1 MIFRCKEDY
10 FQFLEIVKRYL
21 DKFQIAIFNY
31 CLMPNHIHLLTQAI
45 RGSDLPKF
53 MQDILQVYAG
63 YFRKKYNAV
72 GFVFQNRYKSLFIN
86 KESYILEC
94 AQYIEQNPLRAKLTP
109 DIFNYPWSSF
119 SYYVSGI
126 ENGII
131 KRANPFYMKL
141 AASGEERRKQFHNF
155 VLEERP
161 YDQIVD
167 DFFKI
172 R

>member
-1 MIFRCKEDY
+1 MQRRLFPILRNCKKIFGKISNRNLQLLFSAEPHAFTY
-10 FQFLEIVKRYL
+10 PGHKRIRSP
-21 DKFQIAIFNY
+21 QIHARHF
-31 CLMPNHIHLLTQAI
+31 
-45 RGSDLPKF
+45 
-53 MQDILQVYAG
+53 AG
-63 YFRKKYNAV
+63 LCRLFPEEYNAV
-72 GFVFQNRYKSLFIN
+72 GFVFQNRYKSLFID
-86 KESYILEC
+86 KESYLLEC
-94 AQYIEQNPLRAKLTP
+94 ARYIERNPLRAKLTL
-109 DIFNYPWSSF
+109 DLFNYPWSSF

-141 AASGEERRKQFHNF
+141 AASEEERRKQFHKF

-167 DFFKI
+167 DFFKL